1 MLESE
6 MPLFILLHWCQPL
19 RKACVGRHREDN
31 EKSVTG
37 VFSTE
42 LKKRVAVTQK
52 VPLKGTGVF
61 LFAFAIL
68 LLEIMK

>member
-1 MLESE
+1 M
-6 MPLFILLHWCQPL
+6 
-19 RKACVGRHREDN
+19 
-31 EKSVTG
+31 KSVTG
-37 VFSTE
+37 VFSTK